1 MLAQAV
7 ILCGGLGTRLGELTA
22 STPKPMLPVAGRPFL
37 DHLIQEVARYGFDRI
52 TLLAGRFG
60 ERIRDAYDGR
70 LMFGARLDVEIEPRA
85 MGTAGA
91 LGHAQEAGRL
101 DPTFLVLNGDSF
113 VAADLLAFVRR
124 WDALRSAD
132 PALAALVLLRRVA
145 DVGRYGAVTLAGGR
159 IVEFREKAA
168 GREGTPGLVNAGV
181 YVLDRSI
188 VSDLFAQP
196 ASLES
201 DILPPLAAAG
211 RLSGLTAADG
221 AYFIDIGI
229 PADYQ
234 AAQQDLPARRTRPA
248 LFLDRDGTLNIDHGH
263 THRPQ
268 DLAWQPDARE
278 AVRIANE
285 RGWFVFVVSN
295 QAGVAHGYY
304 DEAAVKA
311 FHAAMQAELRAI
323 GAHVDAFSYCP
334 HHPSGAVAAYRLACR
349 CRKPSAGMIEDL
361 MAHWPVERTRSV
373 LIGDAETDLQAA
385 QAAGIAGLRYSGG
398 SLADLVSGWIGG

>member
-181 YVLDRSI
+181 YALDRSI
-188 VSDLFAQP
+188 VSGLCAPP

-234 AAQQDLPARRTRPA
+234 AA
-248 LFLDRDGTLNIDHGH
+248 
-263 THRPQ
+263 
-268 DLAWQPDARE
+268 
-278 AVRIANE
+278 
-285 RGWFVFVVSN
+285 
-295 QAGVAHGYY
+295 
-304 DEAAVKA
+304 
-311 FHAAMQAELRAI
+311 
-323 GAHVDAFSYCP
+323 
-334 HHPSGAVAAYRLACR
+334 
-349 CRKPSAGMIEDL
+349 
-361 MAHWPVERTRSV
+361 
-373 LIGDAETDLQAA
+373 
-385 QAAGIAGLRYSGG
+385 
-398 SLADLVSGWIGG
+398 